1 MKELNLKLAAKLLN
15 FLSDSD
21 ENWVFFVTEF
31 ASKGNLN
38 TFIKTSKEL
47 SEFDIS
53 VIFWHIM
60 QAYVELREN
69 NLIHGDLKP
78 ENILLSAN
86 NTPFLSD
93 NGLPRELARSR
104 SAVPN

>member
-1 MKELNLKLAAKLLN
+1 MKELDLKSTAKLLN
-15 FLSDSD
+15 FFSDSD
-21 ENWVFFVTEF
+21 DNWVFFVMEF
-31 ASKGNLN
+31 ASKGNLS

-47 SEFDIS
+47 SEFEIS
-53 VIFWHIM
+53 RLFWHIVKS
-60 QAYVELREN
+60 YVELREN
-69 NLIHGDLKP
+69 DLIHGDLKP

-93 NGLPRELARSR
+93 NGLPRDLARSR